1 MQYEASGVY
10 HTIKHLASIM
20 IQSSDNSATNM
31 LLEQIGGMEGLNSAA
46 RKWGLSSTQMTNWL
60 PDLKGTNTISAKD
73 MATLLYNIDNPKFLS
88 SNSKYALHQYM
99 SNVHN
104 NTLIHAGLP
113 KDAEFYHKTGDIG
126 TMLGDAGIVY
136 APSGRKYIVVI
147 LTKRK
152 FNDYSA
158 RDFIQKASSVIYKS
172 IIENS
177 DLY

>member
-1 MQYEASGVY
+1 
-10 HTIKHLASIM
+10 
-20 IQSSDNSATNM
+20 
-31 LLEQIGGMEGLNSAA
+31 
-46 RKWGLSSTQMTNWL
+46 
-60 PDLKGTNTISAKD
+60 
-73 MATLLYNIDNPKFLS
+73 
-88 SNSKYALHQYM
+88 M

-177 DLY
+177 DLYY